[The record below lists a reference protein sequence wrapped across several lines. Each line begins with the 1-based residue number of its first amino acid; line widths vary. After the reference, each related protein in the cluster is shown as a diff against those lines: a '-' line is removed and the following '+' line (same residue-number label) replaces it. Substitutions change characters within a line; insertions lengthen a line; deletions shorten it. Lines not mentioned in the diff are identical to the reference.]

1 MVMRTNDNLFGKFN
15 GAVGN
20 VTFYVRD
27 GKQVM
32 AQRNRRIGNPRTE
45 AQMAQRIK
53 LANILSVYRLLRDKL
68 PACFE
73 SASDGGRAPSSTVYN
88 RFTGINLL
96 TRPVFLTREL
106 AREGACVAAPYRVS
120 DGALP
125 AIQLTEG
132 PAGACTDI
140 LLGDLAL
147 TEETSVARFTE
158 AVVRLNPLYEEGD
171 SIAYVHLLQTLP
183 CESGVPRVTPLFYSV
198 RLDAADRRPLRRLVP
213 ALGFSAREGR
223 LAQEGAVESCAFAW
237 IHLRKGCKG
246 VVASPQQLV
255 AHNRLFEEYASERA
269 AEEALRSY
277 RTAEVA
283 VAPADSTRS
292 NRCPGLP
299 PIAGKP
305 SDS

>member
-1 MVMRTNDNLFGKFN
+1 MRTNNNFPGMFS
-15 GAVGN
+15 GSMGN
-20 VTFYVRD
+20 VTFSVKNGR
-27 GKQVM
+27 QVIT
-32 AQRNRRIGNPRTE
+32 NRITREANPRTE

-73 SASDGGRAPSSTVYN
+73 SANDDGRAPSSTVYN

-96 TRPVFLTREL
+96 SRPVFLTRGL

-183 CESGVPRVTPLFYSV
+183 CESGVPRVTPFFYSV
-198 RLDAADRRPLRRLVP
+198 RLDAADRRPLRSLAP

-237 IHLRKGCKG
+237 IHTRKGCKG

-277 RTAEVA
+277 RTAEGA
-283 VAPADSTRS
+283 VAPDVSAR
-292 NRCPGLP
+292 G
-299 PIAGKP
+299 AQ
-305 SDS
+305 